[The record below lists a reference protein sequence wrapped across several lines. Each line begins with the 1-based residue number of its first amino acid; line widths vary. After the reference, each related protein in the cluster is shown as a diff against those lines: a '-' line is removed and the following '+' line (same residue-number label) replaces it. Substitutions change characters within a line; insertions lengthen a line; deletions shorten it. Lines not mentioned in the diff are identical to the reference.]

1 MCQNGM
7 SISFRTIFFWQL
19 YHLIKKKFL
28 AQRIFLKIGFISKV
42 PNLRITEM
50 IRYGWST
57 AHVAY
62 MFVSLASRTLRRN
75 GHLPSSYLI
84 EASEID

>member
-7 SISFRTIFFWQL
+7 SISFRSIFFRQL

-42 PNLRITEM
+42 PILRITEL
-50 IRYGWST
+50 IRYDWST
-57 AHVAY
+57 AHAAY
-62 MFVSLASRTLRRN
+62 LFVPLASRTLRRN
-75 GHLPSSYLI
+75 GHLPSSNLI

>member
-7 SISFRTIFFWQL
+7 SISFRSIFFRQL

-28 AQRIFLKIGFISKV
+28 AQRIFLEIGFISKV
-42 PNLRITEM
+42 PNSRITEM
-50 IRYGWST
+50 IRYDWST
-57 AHVAY
+57 AHAT
-62 MFVSLASRTLRRN
+62 FTSLASRTLRRD
-75 GHLPSSYLI
+75 GHLPSSNLI